1 MQLQKGI
8 MNDGIDFLTLDKMEI
23 KEFGK
28 KNHSLKSR
36 CKQKNYTIKI
46 VTLCMT
52 HCFRMQCSNSYTIK
66 CECFIV
72 CNDLFSFNPCLFTW
86 YSL

>member
-28 KNHSLKSR
+28 KKKESQLEK
-36 CKQKNYTIKI
+36 
-46 VTLCMT
+46 
-52 HCFRMQCSNSYTIK
+52 
-66 CECFIV
+66 
-72 CNDLFSFNPCLFTW
+72 
-86 YSL
+86 